1 MNIYTDTNS
10 PFPSQVVSDA
20 EKASLEYGEQVA
32 QAIEQEWFSQGRVS
46 GNRYLTNWNNFH
58 QLRLYARG
66 EQSIQKYKDELAIN
80 GDLSY
85 LNLDWKPVPILS
97 KFVDIVVNGISSKSY
112 DIKAYA
118 QDPESIK
125 KRTEYASKIYEDM
138 LSKEYL
144 ENLKQTLG
152 LDLYQSPSKD
162 IIPENREELEL
173 HMQLS
178 YKQSVEI
185 AEEEAISSV
194 FAQNKYDLI
203 RRRLNMDLVTCG
215 IAAAKTSFN
224 VANGVTVDYVDPAY
238 MIYSYTE
245 DPNFEDIYYVGEIK
259 AITIPELKKEFPH
272 ISEEE
277 LKRIQAQ
284 PGNRSYITGWGDYD
298 ANTVQV
304 LYFDYK
310 TYHNQVFKIKQTDQG
325 LIKAIEKPDTFNPE
339 PNENFERVG
348 RSIEVLYSGAK
359 VLGTNTML
367 KWELAQNM
375 SRPFADTTKVKMNYA
390 ICAPRMYKGRIES
403 IVSKCTGFADMIQL
417 THLKLQQVISRMV
430 PDGVYLDMD
439 GLSEVDLGNGTNY
452 NPAEALNMYFQ
463 TGSIVGR
470 SLTQEGDMNP
480 GKVPIQ
486 ELQSGSGNA
495 KISSL
500 IQTYQYYL
508 QMIRDVTGL
517 NEARDGSLP
526 DRNTLVG
533 LQKLAAN
540 ASNVATRHIVQSS
553 LFLTL
558 KLAENISLKVADALE
573 FPLTKSSLQNSIS
586 TYNIK
591 TLEEV
596 VNLNLH
602 DFGIF
607 LELEPDE
614 EEKQQLESNIQIALQ
629 AKNID
634 VEDAI
639 DLRSIKNLKLANQ
652 MLKVKRKEKAKQ
664 DQAAQQANIAAQSQ
678 AQAAAAEKTA
688 MAEVQKQQAIS
699 GANVEYEKAKSQFE
713 IERMQIQAQLKKQ
726 EMQMQHQFDMQLK
739 QVEEEQAQLEQNI
752 QVALQAG
759 GIDLEDAIDL
769 RQIRNLKLAN
779 QMLKVKRRQKA
790 KQDQANQQAN
800 IQAQAQ
806 AQAETAEKTA
816 MAEVQK
822 QQAISGA
829 NVEYEKAKSEFE
841 KDRMQLQ
848 SQLDQQKMMQQH
860 KNDMEL
866 KQLEVQQQQQKEK
879 EIEDR
884 KDKRIK
890 MEGTQQ
896 SKMIQQ
902 RQTDSPAIDF
912 EAESGLDMSP
922 FM

>member
-325 LIKAIEKPDTFNPE
+325 LMKAIEKPDTFNPE

-348 RSIEVLYSGAK
+348 RSIEVLYTGAK

-375 SRPFADTTKVKMNYA
+375 SRPFADTTKVRMNYA

-699 GANVEYEKAKSQFE
+699 GANVEYEKAKS
-713 IERMQIQAQLKKQ
+713 
-726 EMQMQHQFDMQLK
+726 
-739 QVEEEQAQLEQNI
+739 
-752 QVALQAG
+752 
-759 GIDLEDAIDL
+759 
-769 RQIRNLKLAN
+769 
-779 QMLKVKRRQKA
+779 
-790 KQDQANQQAN
+790 
-800 IQAQAQ
+800 
-806 AQAETAEKTA
+806 
-816 MAEVQK
+816 
-822 QQAISGA
+822 
-829 NVEYEKAKSEFE
+829 EFE

-848 SQLDQQKMMQQH
+848 SQLDQQKMMQKH

-866 KQLEVQQQQQKEK
+866 ARLQQDSTNKREQQRETSKN
-879 EIEDR
+879 
-884 KDKRIK
+884 KRIK

-896 SKMIQQ
+896 SKMIAQ
-902 RQTDSPAIDF
+902 RKNNSNPINF
-912 EAESGLDMSP
+912 EMEGKLLSNTQPSM
-922 FM
+922 

>member
-1 MNIYTDTNS
+1 MNIYTNTNS

-20 EKASLEYGEQVA
+20 EKASLEYGSQVA
-32 QAIEQEWFSQGRVS
+32 QAIEQEWFSQGRTS

-58 QLRLYARG
+58 MLRTYARG

-97 KFVDIVVNGISSKSY
+97 KFVDILVNGISSKTY

-118 QDPESIK
+118 QDPEAIK
-125 KRTEYASKIYEDM
+125 KRTSYASKIYEDM

-152 LDLYQSPSKD
+152 IDLYQAPSKD
-162 IIPENREELEL
+162 LIPETKEELEL

-185 AEEEAISSV
+185 AEEEAISSIL
-194 FAQNKYDLI
+194 AQNKFDLTK
-203 RRRLNMDLVTCG
+203 RRLNMDLTVCG
-215 IAAAKTSFN
+215 IAAAKTNFN
-224 VANGVTVDYVDPAY
+224 TSNGVTVDYVDPAY
-238 MIYSYTE
+238 MVYSYTE
-245 DPNFEDIYYVGEIK
+245 DPNFEDIYYVGELK
-259 AITIPELKKEFPH
+259 AITIPELKKEFPN
-272 ISEEE
+272 ITEEE
-277 LKRIQAQ
+277 LKKIQSM
-284 PGNRSYITGWGDYD
+284 PGNRSYVTGWGDYD
-298 ANTVQV
+298 SNTVQV

-310 TYHNQVFKIKQTDQG
+310 TYSNQVFKIKQTDQG
-325 LIKAIEKPDTFNPE
+325 LIKAIEKPDTFNP
-339 PNENFERVG
+339 PMNDNFERVS

-367 KWELAQNM
+367 KWELAENM
-375 SRPFADTTKVKMNYA
+375 TRPFADTTKVRMNYA
-390 ICAPRMYKGRIES
+390 ICAPRIYKGRIES

-417 THLKLQQVISRMV
+417 THLKLQQVLSRMV

-439 GLSEVDLGNGTNY
+439 GLAEVDLGNGTNY

-486 ELQSGSGNA
+486 ELSSSTGQG
-495 KISSL
+495 KIQSL
-500 IQTYQYYL
+500 ISTYQYYL

-553 LFLTL
+553 LYLTL

-573 FPLTKSSLQNSIS
+573 FPLTRSSLQNSIS
-586 TYNIK
+586 TFNVK
-591 TLEEV
+591 TLNEIS
-596 VNLNLH
+596 NLNLH

-614 EEKQQLESNIQIALQ
+614 EERQQLEANIQIALQ
-629 AKNID
+629 AGNID

-639 DLRSIKNLKLANQ
+639 DLRQIKNLKLANQ
-652 MLKVKRKEKAKQ
+652 MLKVKRKQKEKQ
-664 DQAAQQANIAAQSQ
+664 DQQVQQANIAAQGE
-678 AQAAAAEKTA
+678 AQA
-688 MAEVQKQQAIS
+688 S
-699 GANVEYEKAKSQFE
+699 
-713 IERMQIQAQLKKQ
+713 
-726 EMQMQHQFDMQLK
+726 
-739 QVEEEQAQLEQNI
+739 
-752 QVALQAG
+752 
-759 GIDLEDAIDL
+759 
-769 RQIRNLKLAN
+769 
-779 QMLKVKRRQKA
+779 
-790 KQDQANQQAN
+790 
-800 IQAQAQ
+800 
-806 AQAETAEKTA
+806 TAEKTA

-848 SQLDQQKMMQQH
+848 AQLDQQKMMQQH
-860 KNDMEL
+860 QNAMEL
-866 KQLEVQQQQQKEK
+866 AQLEEQSVNKREQQREN
-879 EIEDR
+879 R
-884 KDKRIK
+884 KDERIK

-896 SKMIQQ
+896 SKMIAQ
-902 RQTDSPAIDF
+902 RKNDSNPIDF
-912 EAESGLDMSP
+912 KLQSQLVSGTETSI
-922 FM
+922 

>member
-1 MNIYTDTNS
+1 MNIYTNS
-10 PFPSQVVSDA
+10 NSAFQSQVVSEA
-20 EKASLEYGEQVA
+20 EKSSLEYGSQVA
-32 QAIEQEWFSQGRVS
+32 MAIEYEWFRSGRTN

-58 QLRLYARG
+58 ELRLYARG
-66 EQSIQKYKDELAIN
+66 EQSIQKYKDELSIN

-97 KFVDIVVNGISSKSY
+97 KFVDIVVNGISQKTY

-118 QDPESIK
+118 QDPESVK
-125 KRTEYASKIYEDM
+125 KRTRYASKIYEDM
-138 LSKEYL
+138 LAKEYI
-144 ENLKQTLG
+144 ESLKQTLG
-152 LDLYQSPSKD
+152 VDVYQTPHPEL
-162 IIPENREELEL
+162 IPESPEELEL

-194 FAQNKYDLI
+194 LAQNKYDLI

-224 VANGVTVDYVDPAY
+224 TAEGITVDYVDPAY
-238 MIYSYTE
+238 MVYSYTE
-245 DPNFEDIYYVGEIK
+245 DPNFDDIYYVGEIK
-259 AITIPELKKEFPH
+259 SITIPELKKEFPN
-272 ISEEE
+272 ISEKE
-277 LKRIQAQ
+277 LKRIQEM
-284 PGNRSYITGWGDYD
+284 PGNRQYITGWGGYD
-298 ANTVQV
+298 ENTVQV

-325 LIKAIEKPDTFNPE
+325 LMKAIEKPDTFDPPE
-339 PNENFERVG
+339 NDNFERVS
-348 RSIEVLYSGAK
+348 RSIEVLYHGAK
-359 VLGTNTML
+359 VLGTDTML

-375 SRPFADTTKVKMNYA
+375 SRPYADTTKVEMNYA

-403 IVSKCTGFADMIQL
+403 LVSKCIGFADMIQL
-417 THLKLQQVISRMV
+417 THLKLQQVLSRMV

-439 GLSEVDLGNGTNY
+439 GLAEVDLGNGTNY

-470 SLTQEGDMNP
+470 SLTQDGEMNR

-486 ELQSGSGNA
+486 ELQSSGGNA
-495 KISSL
+495 KIASL

-540 ASNVATRHIVQSS
+540 ASNTATKHIVQSS

-558 KLAENISLKVADALE
+558 KMAENISLKIADALQ
-573 FPLTKSSLQNSIS
+573 FPLTANSLKNSIS
-586 TYNIK
+586 TFNSK

-596 VNLNLH
+596 INLNLH

-614 EEKQQLESNIQIALQ
+614 EEKAQLEQNVQTAIQQ
-629 AKNID
+629 GGID
-634 VEDAI
+634 LEDAI
-639 DLRSIKNLKLANQ
+639 DIRQIKNLKLANQ
-652 MLKVKRKEKAKQ
+652 MLKIKRK
-664 DQAAQQANIAAQSQ
+664 
-678 AQAAAAEKTA
+678 
-688 MAEVQKQQAIS
+688 QKQK
-699 GANVEYEKAKSQFE
+699 ED
-713 IERMQIQAQLKKQ
+713 MQIQQS
-726 EMQMQHQFDMQLK
+726 
-739 QVEEEQAQLEQNI
+739 
-752 QVALQAG
+752 
-759 GIDLEDAIDL
+759 
-769 RQIRNLKLAN
+769 
-779 QMLKVKRRQKA
+779 
-790 KQDQANQQAN
+790 N
-800 IQAQAQ
+800 IQAQAD
-806 AQAETAEKTA
+806 AQASTAEKTA

-822 QQAISGA
+822 QEALASSNI
-829 NVEYEKAKSEFE
+829 NYEKAKSQMEVQ
-841 KDRMQLQ
+841 RMQIAAQ
-848 SQLDQQKMMQQH
+848 IEAQKMQQQFEY
-860 KNDMEL
+860 DMKL
-866 KQLEVQQQQQKEK
+866 KQMDVQATQQKEQA
-879 EIEDR
+879 IEDR

-896 SKMIQQ
+896 SEMISQ
-902 RQTDSPAIDF
+902 RQNDGLPIDF
-912 EAESGLDMSP
+912 ENQPDAGMGA